1 MTNPCYTCRRRHVQC
16 DRSKVPCVKCEKAGL
31 ECFDKRPL
39 RWVKGMAIRGNMQ
52 GLSVEDASKA
62 VSRGDRVPAGLEDT
76 AVGSLDRTSRFYL
89 DYCRY
94 FAYAING

>member
-1 MTNPCYTCRRRHVQC
+1 
-16 DRSKVPCVKCEKAGL
+16 
-31 ECFDKRPL
+31 
-39 RWVKGMAIRGNMQ
+39 MQ